1 MSFLIRLLIIA
12 ALAWTQLTA
21 AGLCADFLR
30 PTLRIGFTDK
40 EGEIWQDSRL
50 LYHGAAYEY
59 SETIS
64 TYMSMKNSYT
74 KGSMEENLLRLKA
87 GSIDLI
93 MIPDGDFI
101 TGYTEPAPADQP
113 PGTISVALGKGIG
126 WLLADENRP
135 ELVERLRTAVAS
147 INEVNSFYQSDL
159 QEKYHINGTKLLLT
173 AEEKNYLAANPV
185 IRIMVSPNQPPYTY
199 LQNGQPQGIISHVI
213 KRIEDDLGITL
224 AIAPETTHQSMMD
237 ALTNGEIDMV
247 MDFYTDYN
255 WARAHNA
262 DLTIPY
268 LKLNYI
274 SVQRKDKPLPEKPV
288 IACARAHFYSQM
300 HVERAYPAE
309 QLRYY
314 DDVAD
319 CMAAVNDGEADM
331 TFVKS
336 ITAQSDIYQGNYYN
350 LYTNGN
356 VVFTHSVSMAVSN
369 HTDPILIRILNKE
382 IAHIPPQDITSI
394 INNEVYNVRAKDTL
408 QALIYRNPV
417 AALCLLGGTLLIIIF
432 ALLYVLRMHR
442 EHDNELWRQAN
453 MVNGLDIYNLHWFN
467 QQLPRVI
474 AANKGA
480 QESGEL
486 FVLVI
491 SAQRIAFLKELY
503 GVKIFAEAVK
513 NIINEVHG
521 KLPWILLHGLS
532 AEITHAYLLCQ
543 KPKGYTLKQAAER
556 IEKAAHVIN
565 INGVPTSFTYHIGI
579 CPVPRHGEIDA
590 EILMDNAM
598 MARNEII
605 SQNQSIGLFNT
616 FMHDEMLK
624 HQQIELY
631 MEKALE
637 NEEFEIYL
645 QAKYDMN
652 LCAICGA
659 EALIRWQS
667 PEMGFLTPNH
677 FIHIFERNGFILKL
691 DYYVLEKICT
701 VLQKRLQKKLPVVP
715 ISVNQSGLHMS
726 ERGYLSNMQT
736 IADRYKLPR
745 KLVELELTETAF
757 IDFNAKTER
766 ENALHIARRLKSIG
780 FALSMDDFCTGYSSI
795 AMLRTLP
802 IDIMKIDRSML
813 LSAET
818 SERSLTI
825 FKQVIELGKRLNMT
839 VLVEGIETEAQSRLT
854 QAAGCHI
861 AQGFLFAQP
870 IPMEKFFEG
879 LDK

>member
-1 MSFLIRLLIIA
+1 MSFLLRLLIIA
-12 ALAWTQLTA
+12 ALAWTQLAA

-40 EGEIWQDSRL
+40 EGAIWQDSRL

-64 TYMSMKNSYT
+64 TYMSMKNSYVS
-74 KGSMEENLLRLKA
+74 GSMEENILRLKA

-101 TGYTEPAPADQP
+101 TGYTEPSPANQP

-135 ELVERLRTAVAS
+135 ELAERLRQAVVTL
-147 INEVNSFYQSDL
+147 NEVNGFYQNDL
-159 QEKYHINGTKLLLT
+159 QLKYHTTGTKLQLT
-173 AEEKNYLAANPV
+173 DEEKAYLSTHPV
-185 IRIMVSPNQPPYTY
+185 IHIMVSPKQPPYTS
-199 LQNGQPQGIISHVI
+199 LQDGQPQGIIAHI
-213 KRIEDDLGITL
+213 IQRIEDDLGVTL
-224 AIAPETTHQSMMD
+224 AITPETTHQNMMD
-237 ALTNGEIDMV
+237 SLTNGEIDMV

-268 LKLNYI
+268 LTLNYV
-274 SVQRKDKPLPEKPV
+274 SVLRKDKPLPEKPI
-288 IACARAHFYSQM
+288 IACARAHFYTQDF
-300 HVERAYPAE
+300 VERAYPSE

-319 CMAAVNDGEADM
+319 CMEAVNNGEADI

-356 VVFTHSVSMAVSN
+356 VIFAHKVSMAVSN
-369 HTDPILIRILNKE
+369 RANPILIRILNKE

-394 INNEVYNVRAKDTL
+394 VNSEVYKVQAKDSL

-417 AALCLLGGTLLIIIF
+417 TALCLLGGTLLVIIF

-453 MVNGLDIYNLHWFN
+453 MVKGLDVYNLHWFN

-474 AANKGA
+474 AANKEA
-480 QESGEL
+480 QEAGEL

-503 GVKIFAEAVK
+503 GVKVFADAVK
-513 NIINEVHG
+513 NIINKLQD

-532 AEITHAYLLCQ
+532 AEITHAYLLCH
-543 KPKGYTLKQAAER
+543 KPKGYTLKQSAER
-556 IEKAAHVIN
+556 IEKAAHIID
-565 INGVPTSFTYHIGI
+565 INGISTSFTYHIGI
-579 CPVPRHGEIDA
+579 CPVPRHGDIDA

-598 MARNEII
+598 MARNESIGQ
-605 SQNQSIGLFNT
+605 SQSIGLFNT
-616 FMHDEMLK
+616 LMHDEMLK

-677 FIHIFERNGFILKL
+677 FINIFERNGFILKL
-691 DYYVLEKICT
+691 DYYVLKKISAA
-701 VLQKRLQKKLPVVP
+701 LQDRLKKKLPVVP
-715 ISVNQSGLHMS
+715 ISVNQSGLHIS
-726 ERGYLSNMQT
+726 ERGYLANMQA
-736 IADRYKLPR
+736 IAEQYKLPR
-745 KLVELELTETAF
+745 KLVELELTETTF
-757 IDFNAKTER
+757 IDLASKTEK
-766 ENALHIARRLKSIG
+766 ENALHITRRLKSMG
-780 FALSMDDFCTGYSSI
+780 YALSMDDFCTGYSSI
-795 AMLRTLP
+795 AMLRTMP
-802 IDIMKIDRSML
+802 MDVMKIDRSML

-818 SERSLTI
+818 SERALII

-870 IPMEKFFEG
+870 IPMEKFFAS

>member
-1 MSFLIRLLIIA
+1 M
-12 ALAWTQLTA
+12 
-21 AGLCADFLR
+21 
-30 PTLRIGFTDK
+30 
-40 EGEIWQDSRL
+40 
-50 LYHGAAYEY
+50 
-59 SETIS
+59 
-64 TYMSMKNSYT
+64 
-74 KGSMEENLLRLKA
+74 
-87 GSIDLI
+87 
-93 MIPDGDFI
+93 
-101 TGYTEPAPADQP
+101 
-113 PGTISVALGKGIG
+113 
-126 WLLADENRP
+126 
-135 ELVERLRTAVAS
+135 
-147 INEVNSFYQSDL
+147 
-159 QEKYHINGTKLLLT
+159 
-173 AEEKNYLAANPV
+173 
-185 IRIMVSPNQPPYTY
+185 
-199 LQNGQPQGIISHVI
+199 
-213 KRIEDDLGITL
+213 
-224 AIAPETTHQSMMD
+224 
-237 ALTNGEIDMV
+237 
-247 MDFYTDYN
+247 
-255 WARAHNA
+255 
-262 DLTIPY
+262 
-268 LKLNYI
+268 
-274 SVQRKDKPLPEKPV
+274 
-288 IACARAHFYSQM
+288 
-300 HVERAYPAE
+300 
-309 QLRYY
+309 
-314 DDVAD
+314 
-319 CMAAVNDGEADM
+319 
-331 TFVKS
+331 
-336 ITAQSDIYQGNYYN
+336 
-350 LYTNGN
+350 
-356 VVFTHSVSMAVSN
+356 
-369 HTDPILIRILNKE
+369 
-382 IAHIPPQDITSI
+382 
-394 INNEVYNVRAKDTL
+394 
-408 QALIYRNPV
+408 
-417 AALCLLGGTLLIIIF
+417 
-432 ALLYVLRMHR
+432 
-442 EHDNELWRQAN
+442 
-453 MVNGLDIYNLHWFN
+453 
-467 QQLPRVI
+467 
-474 AANKGA
+474 
-480 QESGEL
+480 
-486 FVLVI
+486 
-491 SAQRIAFLKELY
+491 KELY

-766 ENALHIARRLKSIG
+766 ENTLKIARRLKSIG

>member
-1 MSFLIRLLIIA
+1 MSFLIRLLIVA
-12 ALAWTQLTA
+12 ALAWTQLAA
-21 AGLCADFLR
+21 AGLCADFIR

-40 EGEIWQDSRL
+40 EGDIWQDSRL

-74 KGSMEENLLRLKA
+74 NGTMEENLLRLKA

-101 TGYTEPAPADQP
+101 TGYTEPSPADQP

-135 ELVERLRTAVAS
+135 ELVERLRNAVAD

-159 QEKYHINGTKLLLT
+159 QEKYHTTGTKLLLT

-185 IRIMVSPNQPPYTY
+185 VHIMVSPKQPPYTY
-199 LQNGQPQGIISHVI
+199 LQDGQPQGIIAHII

-224 AIAPETTHQSMMD
+224 AITPETTHQSMMD
-237 ALTNGEIDMV
+237 SLTNGEIDMV

-268 LKLNYI
+268 LTLNYV
-274 SVQRKDKPLPEKPV
+274 SVLRKDKPLPENPI
-288 IACARAHFYSQM
+288 IACARAHFYTQDYI
-300 HVERAYPAE
+300 ERAYPSE

-319 CMAAVNDGEADM
+319 CMAAVNNGEADI

-356 VVFTHSVSMAVSN
+356 VIFAHKVSMAVSN
-369 HTDPILIRILNKE
+369 RADPILIRILNKE

-394 INNEVYNVRAKDTL
+394 VNSEVYKVQAKDTI

-417 AALCLLGGTLLIIIF
+417 TALCLLGGTLLVIIF
-432 ALLYVLRMHR
+432 ALLYVLRMRR

-453 MVNGLDIYNLHWFN
+453 MVKGLDIYNLHWFN

-474 AANKGA
+474 AANKEA
-480 QESGEL
+480 QEAGEL

-503 GVKIFAEAVK
+503 GVKVFADAVK
-513 NIINEVHG
+513 NIINKLQD

-532 AEITHAYLLCQ
+532 AEITHAYLLCH
-543 KPKGYTLKQAAER
+543 KPKGYTLKQSAER
-556 IEKAAHVIN
+556 IEKAAHIID
-565 INGVPTSFTYHIGI
+565 INGISTSFTYHIGI
-579 CPVPRHGEIDA
+579 CPVPRHGSIDA
-590 EILMDNAM
+590 ELLMDNAM
-598 MARNEII
+598 MARNEGI
-605 SQNQSIGLFNT
+605 SQNQPIGLFNT
-616 FMHDEMLK
+616 VMHDEMLK

-637 NEEFEIYL
+637 NDEFEIYL

-677 FIHIFERNGFILKL
+677 FINLFERNGFILKL
-691 DYYVLEKICT
+691 DYYVLKKISAA
-701 VLQKRLQKKLPVVP
+701 LQDRLKKKLPVVP
-715 ISVNQSGLHMS
+715 ISVNQSGLHIS
-726 ERGYLSNMQT
+726 ERGYLANMQA
-736 IADRYKLPR
+736 IAEQYKLPR
-745 KLVELELTETAF
+745 KLVELELTETTF
-757 IDFNAKTER
+757 IDLTSKTEK
-766 ENALHIARRLKSIG
+766 EDALHITRRLKSMG
-780 FALSMDDFCTGYSSI
+780 YALSMDDFCTGYSSI
-795 AMLRTLP
+795 AMLRTMP
-802 IDIMKIDRSML
+802 MDVMKIDRSML

-818 SERSLTI
+818 SERALII

-839 VLVEGIETEAQSRLT
+839 VLVEGIETEEQSQLT

-861 AQGFLFAQP
+861 AQGFLFSQP
-870 IPMEKFFEG
+870 IPMEKFFAS